1 MPDVML
7 PETCAGGALP
17 AVVAPPPPPTSSD
30 GRTQSVVLVLCGV
43 PGAGKSTLAAAIS
56 TAIATSTLPIVPEP
70 EPEGAPSPSSE
81 AGTDATTA
89 GQSMGQFGQRC
100 EWSCSVLCY
109 DDHIKDPARARQP
122 TTPSALAG
130 PAANQSSPQST
141 PSRLIASGAEPTL
154 HEQPQEPRAVGG
166 MDAELTRFKVERQ
179 GVLGLLREWLE
190 VNAHSQQP
198 QAAPGT
204 PLEAP
209 PTAQPHPSSKVS
221 VLILDDNMYYA
232 SMRHAV
238 YKTVREFSGG
248 YATALLDCD
257 LDLAVSRNAARAST
271 VHLDVIKR
279 MALKL
284 EPPRPDKNRY
294 CARPPRSPQLPA
306 RPSVLL
312 ACPPSVR
319 DGTFARFPTVLLP
332 LLPRWEKHSVVVDAS
347 KEISVAVDAVT
358 ALCFRAAS
366 DPTAPIPEVDSVV
379 TDADRKATA
388 DSVRH
393 QVPSCFPRAMPFA
406 REP

>member
-1 MPDVML
+1 
-7 PETCAGGALP
+7 
-17 AVVAPPPPPTSSD
+17 
-30 GRTQSVVLVLCGV
+30 
-43 PGAGKSTLAAAIS
+43 
-56 TAIATSTLPIVPEP
+56 
-70 EPEGAPSPSSE
+70 
-81 AGTDATTA
+81 
-89 GQSMGQFGQRC
+89 MGQFGQRC

-122 TTPSALAG
+122 TTPSGLAG

-141 PSRLIASGAEPTL
+141 PSRLNASGAEPTL
-154 HEQPQEPRAVGG
+154 HEQPQEPRAVDG
-166 MDAELTRFKVERQ
+166 MDADLTRFKAERQ

-190 VNAHSQQP
+190 VNAHSPQP
-198 QAAPGT
+198 HPAPGT

-209 PTAQPHPSSKVS
+209 PTARPHPPSKVN

-248 YATALLDCD
+248 FATALLDCD

-284 EPPRPDKNRY
+284 EPPRPDKNR
-294 CARPPRSPQLPA
+294 
-306 RPSVLL
+306 
-312 ACPPSVR
+312 
-319 DGTFARFPTVLLP
+319 
-332 LLPRWEKHSVVVDAS
+332 WEKHSVVVDAS
-347 KEISVAVDAVT
+347 KEMSVAVDAVT

-393 QVPSCFPRAMPFA
+393 QFDVASRKILSAEVKLLRAEGGDHGHDVGAKIGELNAA
-406 REP
+406 RKLAVKDAKSAASAGATVDDLVLRFQLQVDALVIDHVS